1 MHLGIDLRLS
11 TTMTT
16 PLVLRY
22 FDIRARAEPL
32 RLLLVDAGV
41 DFVDERVP
49 YDDDWKTKGA
59 LEQPFRLLPTLDVIE
74 ADGKTFRLPETIPIT
89 EYIEETYGVGL
100 QQRTS
105 LERAKV
111 NAIRD
116 VRAPSCE
123 CRQQLDRVTT
133 SLRPPSVL

>member
-1 MHLGIDLRLS
+1 
-11 TTMTT
+11 MTA
-16 PLVLRY
+16 PLVLHY

-41 DFVDERVP
+41 ESVDDRVP
-49 YDDDWKTKGA
+49 YDGDWKTKGMF
-59 LEQPFRLLPTLDVIE
+59 EQPFQLLPTLDVTE
-74 ADGKTFRLPETIPIT
+74 ADGKTFRLPETIVIT

-116 VRAPSCE
+116 VRARSCE
-123 CRQQLDRVTT
+123 CRQ
-133 SLRPPSVL
+133 